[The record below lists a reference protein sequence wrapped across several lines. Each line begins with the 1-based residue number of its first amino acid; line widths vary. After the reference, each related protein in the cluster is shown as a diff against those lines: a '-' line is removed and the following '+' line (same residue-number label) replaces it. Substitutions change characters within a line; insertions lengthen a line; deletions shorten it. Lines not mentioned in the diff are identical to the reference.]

1 MAIDDTLNRT
11 PRKNSFGDAAAAM
24 SNPNVTQVQTA
35 APPTPQSAAARMAAL
50 PGAAPATPTAPS
62 ASVGTSA
69 REQMSTLPGNQPTAP
84 KPISPTNIFPQ
95 GHPSAGSS
103 PYASAP
109 ATVPSAREQMATPP
123 GAAVASLNSRVSQI
137 PTGGMKAPAPDGSQN
152 DPLNTDIGRNARNAM
167 MALPGIGGLPRVASI
182 GGAISSGLNAA
193 SSGINAASRMMTLA
207 AGPAPAPAQAASNPY
222 ANVTPEQG
230 RAMSEI
236 NAKAQMMDLS
246 SAPTPYAPVQQPR
259 SPAAIAMET
268 TSDIKR
274 EGNSYSG
281 TNVSG
286 DFTINGQA
294 PSSGGQ
300 ISTKKMS
307 AAEAMMAPLHMS
319 GNQGTSFQ
327 PGTSTSTP
335 HSGNSWSAAN
345 ALRNLEGAASSIT
358 NQPGRW
364 SSFGGRNGQSPAAQ
378 AYSEAVK
385 ADIALRTGNDP
396 MALGAQREQGATQRE
411 GMQQA
416 GSTARARMME
426 MGQSNRFN
434 QTQGLARDKFGLEKE
449 TQSFATR
456 AAAQKENLTNVL
468 LDPNATPEQRRIA
481 QRSLSALSGKTAAD
495 RMQTVALPDTTTDT
509 GQVVRGGQALVRTL
523 EDGTVEQVPI
533 GGRGGP
539 APISQNQ
546 QAIEIKN
553 NNNLSL
559 EQKRAALKKLGYD

>member
-24 SNPNVTQVQTA
+24 SNPNVTQVQATTA
-35 APPTPQSAAARMAAL
+35 
-50 PGAAPATPTAPS
+50 
-62 ASVGTSA
+62 
-69 REQMSTLPGNQPTAP
+69 TAP
-84 KPISPTNIFPQ
+84 KPVQTTAQSAGAQMTALPSNQASAPISPTNIFPQ

-193 SSGINAASRMMTLA
+193 SSGINAASRMMTLG

-327 PGTSTSTP
+327 PVAPTSTP

-411 GMQQA
+411 GMQQQGA
-416 GSTARARMME
+416 TARARMME
-426 MGQSNRFN
+426 MGQSNRFD

-481 QRSLSALSGKTAAD
+481 QHNLEALNGKPDQWKA
-495 RMQTVALPDTTTDT
+495 VALQGGTDAQGNKTDSVLGAVNERTGEMKRMET
-509 GQVVRGGQALVRTL
+509 GQGGAAGNPPKVSTQSSFDALPKGA
-523 EDGTVEQVPI
+523 EYIGADG
-533 GGRGGP
+533 R
-539 APISQNQ
+539 
-546 QAIEIKN
+546 KYR
-553 NNNLSL
+553 
-559 EQKRAALKKLGYD
+559 K